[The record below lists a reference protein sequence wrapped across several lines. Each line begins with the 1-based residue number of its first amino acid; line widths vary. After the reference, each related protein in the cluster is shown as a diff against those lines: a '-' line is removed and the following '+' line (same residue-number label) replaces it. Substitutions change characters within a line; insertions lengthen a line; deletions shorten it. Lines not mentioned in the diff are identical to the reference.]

1 MNLNFNTMKKS
12 INILLITTFLVAT
25 LSSCEKEINLDLNAK
40 SPRLVVEGNILLGLD
55 TLIQTQEIKLSRSAN
70 YTGKQTPQPITN
82 ATVKV
87 VEGSNTFEF
96 THTIDGIY
104 RSNKFIAQVNKTYK
118 LIIIHDGDTYEA
130 IETLAGGPKIDSL
143 TVIFQEGAF
152 GDEGGDFGAINTVDP
167 SNQEN
172 FYIWRLIINN
182 EFLMNATPGNRYRS
196 IQKDEFFNG
205 QPLINY
211 VPSDEFPLKTGDV
224 FQIQQFNITEQMYN
238 FYFSIFNLTAASSIT
253 GDVPPGKILGNV
265 INKTN
270 PSKNALGYF
279 GACSVSIKTKKL

>member
-1 MNLNFNTMKKS
+1 MPIIGRMLPPQVL
-12 INILLITTFLVAT
+12 IL
-25 LSSCEKEINLDLNAK
+25 INL
-40 SPRLVVEGNILLGLD
+40 IL
-55 TLIQTQEIKLSRSAN
+55 TESQTS
-70 YTGKQTPQPITN
+70 QPITN

-104 RSNKFIAQVNKTYK
+104 RSNNFIAQVNKTYK

-167 SNQEN
+167 SNQKN
-172 FYIWRLIINN
+172 FYMWRLIINN